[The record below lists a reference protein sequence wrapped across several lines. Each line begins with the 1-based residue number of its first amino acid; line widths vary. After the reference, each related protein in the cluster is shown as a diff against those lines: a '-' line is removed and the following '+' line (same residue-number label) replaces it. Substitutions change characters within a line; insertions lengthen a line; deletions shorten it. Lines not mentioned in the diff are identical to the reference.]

1 MAMLAMPAIAPARRN
16 SMIDREQLTRTLA
29 DLVRIE
35 SVNPQLVPG
44 GRGEAEIA
52 RYVVDFLAKAG
63 FETRL
68 QQAGSGRFNAI
79 GVLRGRGCGRALM
92 LNGHLDTVGVAG
104 MEEPFAAR
112 MEGDRLFGRGA
123 QDMKGGLA
131 AALAAGAALA
141 QESKLSGDL
150 IIAGVADEEFQSLGT
165 RALLEE
171 GVKAD
176 AAIVMEPTSLE
187 VAIAHKG
194 FAWASIET
202 LGRAAHG
209 SRPEEGLDSIVFMGR
224 VLKEIERLEEQL
236 NARSTHP
243 LLGFGSVHA
252 SLISGGQELSSYP
265 ERCRLDLERRLLPG
279 EDGATFDREV
289 SEILARLSHQDPQ
302 FQASHKLGYWAEPLQ
317 TPKESPIALTLAES
331 VQKVTGEGARFGAQS
346 FWTDAALLSRA
357 GIPSVLFGPG
367 GAGLHS
373 AVEYVSLEDVGQC
386 AQILLECAQAF
397 CGLA

>member
-1 MAMLAMPAIAPARRN
+1 MATLATFSSARARRH

-35 SVNPQLVPG
+35 SVNPELAPG
-44 GRGEAEIA
+44 GKGEAEIA
-52 RYVVDFLAKAG
+52 HYVVDFLQKAG

-68 QQAGSGRFNAI
+68 QEVASGRFNAI
-79 GVLRGRGCGRALM
+79 GVLRGSGSGRALM

-104 MEEPFAAR
+104 MSDPFAAR
-112 MEGDRLFGRGA
+112 IDGDRLFGRGA

-141 QESKLSGDL
+141 KDSRISGSL
-150 IIAGVADEEFQSLGT
+150 IVAAVADEEFKSQGT

-171 GVKAD
+171 GFKAD
-176 AAIVMEPTSLE
+176 AAIVMEPTNLE

-209 SRPEEGLDSIVFMGR
+209 SRPEEGLDAIALMGR
-224 VLKEIERLEEQL
+224 VLREVERLQEQL
-236 NARSTHP
+236 DARPPHP
-243 LLGFGSVHA
+243 LLGCGSVHA

-279 EDGATFDREV
+279 EDGHTFNREL
-289 SEILARLSHQDPQ
+289 SEILSRHSAQDPR
-302 FQASHKLGYWAEPLQ
+302 FRASHKLGYWAEPLQ
-317 TPKESPIALTLAES
+317 TPEDIPIAQTLAGC
-331 VQKVTGEGARFGAQS
+331 VRKVTGEAARFGAQS
-346 FWTDAALLSRA
+346 FWTDAALLSQA

-373 AVEYVSLEDVGQC
+373 TVEFVSLDDVDRC
-386 AQILLECAQAF
+386 AQILLECTRAF